1 MPIFQKVN
9 EISLALIR
17 VAIQIRRSDFRSR
30 IEGLTLD
37 LLETTAAKD
46 WEAVLATVHILTSL
60 VSFGK
65 TIYQIEPVNAR
76 ILDQELDGL
85 ANSLKKNFGLNG
97 SSDILEIFDKST
109 IRTATNGSNGYSQE
123 NPANNPAMVSGN
135 VHNEESGNGNGS
147 GSGIAATI
155 RQSAIIDKIK
165 QSGKVSLKDLLT
177 ELPDVSERTIRYDL
191 QRLCGQGVLE
201 RIGNGGPSTYYIA
214 RL

>member
-9 EISLALIR
+9 EISFALIR
-17 VAIQIRRSDFRSR
+17 VAIQIRRLDFRSR
-30 IEGLTLD
+30 IEGLALD
-37 LLETTAAKD
+37 LLETAAAKD
-46 WEAVLATVHILTSL
+46 WEAVLTTVHVLTSL

-76 ILDQELDGL
+76 ILDQELNGL

-97 SSDILEIFDKST
+97 SSDISEIFDKSAV
-109 IRTATNGSNGYSQE
+109 ITATNGSNGYSQE
-123 NPANNPAMVSGN
+123 NPANNSAIV
-135 VHNEESGNGNGS
+135 SGNGNGN
-147 GSGIAATI
+147 GNGIAATI

-165 QSGKVSLKDLLT
+165 QSGKVSLKDLLV